1 MKIKPSMVKIY
12 EQVSLIG
19 HIKNMHKMKIDAYPL
34 LWYVNIRRE
43 KILLNKS
50 FILHKLRKEY
60 KLTFNVLHIKLKYG
74 PPLIKWSCYGVSHL
88 HGYTKFNVK

>member
-34 LWYVNIRRE
+34 LWYVNIRME

-60 KLTFNVLHIKLKYG
+60 KLTFNVLNIKLKYG